1 MSYERL
7 GPCLSGRVSSV
18 PRLYEKEGPNF
29 CFWHFILESVL
40 RVEEKNSNVESRQRR
55 WGWNLEAI
63 LRVRA
68 EAAGGSGIA
77 LPCVITY
84 EKMHTLPL
92 HGGEGMLAV
101 WWAVGTAT

>member
-18 PRLYEKEGPNF
+18 PHLYEKEGPNF

-92 HGGEGMLAV
+92 HSGEGMLAV